1 MPNEVNDDDENI
13 FNENNVETDSYI
25 DKKEQKHNVKEKK
38 RNYVLRKKNKTY
50 NQRMKEKKNQPSA
63 VNQRRMN
70 YEERKQI
77 FK

>member
-38 RNYVLRKKNKTY
+38 RNYVLRKKKT
-50 NQRMKEKKNQPSA
+50 
-63 VNQRRMN
+63 
-70 YEERKQI
+70 
-77 FK
+77 